1 MLYNNSGVERYS
13 GGGSLTRFSAVA
25 TILLLIPALPAGAAS
40 PSPSEQLFSGSAEVG
55 LPEARYYPSY
65 SGLSGARLFDALHD
79 ATEIPR
85 DMGGHDYLKA
95 KKFMFS
101 SADNTGCGGRPGVT
115 AFYSQVCV
123 RGDSE
128 YGGDYGET
136 GDANGDGYADNS
148 MNAEHIWPQGYFNS
162 AYPMKADLHH
172 LAPTFLT
179 PNGMRGS
186 YPFGPAGDAVYSTSA
201 GSILSSTGEFEPADA
216 VKGNVARAM
225 LYFVTRYHDRNI
237 DDGMDYREFWTD
249 RVAMFLEWSRRDPP
263 DAAERRRNDLI
274 ETFQGNRNPYID
286 DPSLAERVG

>member
-1 MLYNNSGVERYS
+1 M
-13 GGGSLTRFSAVA
+13 
-25 TILLLIPALPAGAAS
+25 
-40 PSPSEQLFSGSAEVG
+40 
-55 LPEARYYPSY
+55 
-65 SGLSGARLFDALHD
+65 
-79 ATEIPR
+79 
-85 DMGGHDYLKA
+85 
-95 KKFMFS
+95 
-101 SADNTGCGGRPGVT
+101 T

-123 RGDSE
+123 PGSSE
-128 YGGDYGET
+128 HGGDYGET
-136 GDANGDGYADNS
+136 GDMNGDGYRDNS

-186 YPFGPAGDAVYSTSA
+186 HPFGLAGDAVYSTSA
-201 GSILSSTGEFEPADA
+201 GSILSSDGEFEPADA

-237 DDGMDYREFWTD
+237 DDGMDYREFWTQ
-249 RVAMFLEWSRRDPP
+249 RIPMFLRWNRQDPP

-286 DPSLAERVG
+286 DPSLADRVGEAAFSRY